1 AAGNM
6 SGASRVSDMTPP
18 TPPDNLTATT
28 STSGYAITLNWAAA
42 ADDRGVTGYRVERCK
57 GTGGTR
63 FTQIATTTGT
73 TYSDMGLPPSTSY
86 DYQVKAVD
94 AAGNVSAASWVSEM
108 TPPPPTV
115 NGSSVAITV
124 APRATVSVGV
134 MSGPGNPKDWLALY
148 PTGTADT
155 AWVEW
160 FFLNGTKRAPASG
173 LTEASVPFTMP
184 STLGDYE
191 VRFFANNTFQRLGTT
206 PAVTVAPP
214 PPPTV
219 PGSSVAITVA
229 PGATVRVVLRC
240 GPGNPKDWL
249 ALSPTGAADSAYLA
263 WFFLNGTKSAPAAGL
278 TTATIP
284 FTL

>member
-1 AAGNM
+1 
-6 SGASRVSDMTPP
+6 RI
-18 TPPDNLTATT
+18 NLTWVA
-28 STSGYAITLNWAAA
+28 S
-42 ADDRGVTGYRVERCK
+42 ADDVGVTGYQVERCQ
-57 GTGGTR
+57 GTGCTM
-63 FTQIATTTGT
+63 FAQMAMTTGT
-73 TYSDMGLPPSTSY
+73 TYGDMGLAPSTSY

-115 NGSSVAITV
+115 NGSIVAITV
-124 APRATVSVGV
+124 APGATVSVGV

-206 PAVTVAPP
+206 PTVTVATPPPP

-219 PGSSVAITVA
+219 NGSSVAIAVA
-229 PGATVRVVLRC
+229 PGATVSVGVMS

-249 ALSPTGAADSAYLA
+249 ALSPTGAADNAYMD
-263 WFFLNGTKSAPAAGL
+263 WFSLNGTKSAPAAGL

-284 FTL
+284 FTLPNTPGTYEVRFFANNTFQHLGTTPTV